1 MVENESGEPGFS
13 EKIWKVFLRR
23 HWKISIVFLIGAILA
38 LIGAILV
45 YLWFVGDAQ
54 ATGLVPAT
62 LDLWTMGY
70 LITFLL
76 YMILWEFLLV
86 GISVILVVAAIF
98 FLWWKKLPQWEREEY
113 KRGNLF
119 FGKSSRRS
127 NAGNGI
133 TFLVN
138 VIFILKVYIDGNWD
152 VPFADW
158 TFDYLVYSYLLALIV
173 VLVIFGIP
181 AILGVTWWVR
191 HEMK

>member
-13 EKIWKVFLRR
+13 EKIWKVFFRR
-23 HWKISIVFLIGAILA
+23 HLKISIVFLIGAILA

>member
-1 MVENESGEPGFS
+1 MGF
-13 EKIWKVFLRR
+13 EDKIWKTFLRR
-23 HWKISIVFLIGAILA
+23 HWKISIVFLIAIIA
-38 LIGAILV
+38 VIIGAILV
-45 YLWFVGDAQ
+45 FLWFAGDAQ

-76 YMILWEFLLV
+76 YLLLWEFLLV
-86 GISVILVVAAIF
+86 VIPVIVVVAAVY
-98 FLWWKKLPQWEREEY
+98 FLWWRRLPEWEREEY
-113 KRGNLF
+113 KRENLF
-119 FGKSSRRS
+119 FGRSSRRS

-138 VIFILKVYIDGNWD
+138 VLFVLKVYIDGNWN

-158 TFDYLVYSYLLALIV
+158 TFDYLVESYVFALV
-173 VLVIFGIP
+173 LVLVIFGIP

-191 HEMK
+191 REM